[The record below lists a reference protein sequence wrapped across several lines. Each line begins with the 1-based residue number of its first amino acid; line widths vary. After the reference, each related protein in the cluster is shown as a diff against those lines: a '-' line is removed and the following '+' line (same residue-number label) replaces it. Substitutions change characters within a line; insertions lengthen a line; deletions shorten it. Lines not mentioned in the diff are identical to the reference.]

1 MGLGSSREAGRSVLP
16 FTTPIPGK
24 TLQMQLTDSPLQRH
38 LTYDLIQTS
47 LRGGED
53 LVRGPTRGGPGLLLT
68 AVLQSVSL
76 NRATSIKGA
85 FGLWSNRIAAQVAT
99 CRAAANLDPS
109 YGHNTALDRVG
120 KDGMVTVQQEAP
132 ALNTVLEVVVEG
144 ISCLYRLVSSSA
156 YSTTQPEPR
165 KAILED
171 AYHLLTD
178 KTLYS
183 PELRLPILQAAVA
196 CRNKAA
202 SFCLLWR
209 TSRKHWPLSW

>member
-1 MGLGSSREAGRSVLP
+1 M
-16 FTTPIPGK
+16 
-24 TLQMQLTDSPLQRH
+24 
-38 LTYDLIQTS
+38 
-47 LRGGED
+47 
-53 LVRGPTRGGPGLLLT
+53 
-68 AVLQSVSL
+68 LQSVSL
-76 NRATSIKGA
+76 NRATKIKGPSG
-85 FGLWSNRIAAQVAT
+85 FGQIKLRRRSPAT
-99 CRAAANLDPS
+99 CGAAANSDPY

-165 KAILED
+165 EAILED
-171 AYHLLTD
+171 AYPLLTD
-178 KTLYS
+178 KTLHS